1 MALPITLVDVNKQI
15 DIELRKYYDLVNSN
29 ASIDEINNQK
39 ELLTE
44 LDSLRNSFL
53 DNNEFSIMQAQALS
67 TFNTAKISLS
77 ETDINT
83 AFQYYENLSSYIKNN
98 MIGYNE
104 NTNTPIFSTSESV
117 QTTIASST
125 NLG

>member
-29 ASIDEINNQK
+29 ASIDEINSQK

>member
-117 QTTIASST
+117 QTTIDSST

>member
-15 DIELRKYYDLVNSN
+15 DIELRKYYDLINSN
-29 ASIDEINNQK
+29 ASIDEINSQK

-44 LDSLRNSFL
+44 LDILRNSFL
-53 DNNEFSIMQAQALS
+53 DNNEFSIMKAQALS
-67 TFNTAKISLS
+67 TFNIAKISLS

-117 QTTIASST
+117 QTTMASST

>member
-67 TFNTAKISLS
+67 SFNTAKISLS